1 MAKKTGKK
9 STRPAYP
16 SSEFAQFL
24 VRVDPSVREWLSE
37 TAAHNGLSRDAFVRL
52 IFNTAKASWDDRD
65 DDAQRR
71 MFETVTQSLEE
82 VVQRAVRDAVNNA
95 PEAVVSRKI
104 RGPGGTR

>member
-1 MAKKTGKK
+1 MAKKTTKK
-9 STRPAYP
+9 SPGPTIRNRDFVA
-16 SSEFAQFL
+16 FL
-24 VRVDPSVREWLSE
+24 VRVDPSVREWLTQ

-52 IFNTAKASWDDRD
+52 IFNTAKASWDERD
-65 DDAQRR
+65 DDVQQR

-104 RGPGGTR
+104 RGPGRTR